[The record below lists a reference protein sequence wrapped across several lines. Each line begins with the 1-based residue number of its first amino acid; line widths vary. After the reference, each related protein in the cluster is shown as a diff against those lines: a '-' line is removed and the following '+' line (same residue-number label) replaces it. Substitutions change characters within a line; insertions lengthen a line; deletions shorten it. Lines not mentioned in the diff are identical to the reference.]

1 MIDKELVLKALN
13 TPYVHT
19 VGDIRKNLRINSDRI
34 KDALNELIYEDKL
47 YVNNK
52 KNLFYIKYKG
62 ICSIKSQ
69 GFGFVKPDGMDIEYH
84 ISEDD
89 TKGAL
94 NGDYIEFY
102 ILPSKDNNHLGDA
115 KVINII
121 TRANNFVYGLLNL
134 KENKKGKTYVVSS
147 YNKDFTLKAEV
158 EPNHLNGAVAG
169 NIVVAK
175 ILNYIGPKKVMCEI
189 TKILGYKDDPGVE
202 ISLIAEKYGF
212 KKEFRDQ
219 TQEELKKIP
228 DSINPADFK
237 NRKDYTDLAIITI
250 DGKDSKDFDD
260 AVYVEKTKEGYKLI
274 VAIADVATYVKE
286 GSSLD
291 SDAYERGTSVY
302 LADRVIPMIPQ
313 KLSNGICSLNPNEY
327 RLVDVCEMEFD
338 FSGKLINYEIN
349 EGIMK
354 SHYRMTYEDV
364 NLIFDG
370 DENLIKKYS
379 EIYQMLIDM
388 LELSSLIR
396 NIRHKKGSIDF
407 NSNEYK
413 VKLDEKGEPIEFT
426 LRTRGKA
433 EMLIE
438 DFMLICNETIAYHL
452 NISGLP
458 CLYRVHEEPD
468 EDKVKNVF
476 NMINNFS
483 GHKIKTAKNKIM
495 PLDIQKALELVK
507 NEKCYEAINTLML
520 RSMKKARYSELNL
533 GHYGLALRY
542 YAHFTSPIRRYPDL
556 VVHRILKNFIFHP
569 ESFKYNINDY
579 NRYIEECA
587 IDTSKREKAAIDC
600 EYEVDDML
608 AAKYMSHRIG
618 ETYDGVVSS
627 VTSFGMFVMLD
638 NGIEGLIHISNMNG
652 HYNLNETLMQLHS
665 KEKTF
670 NIGDKVEIVVTA
682 ASVKERKIDFMLKE
696 DYDSLGVID
705 DKGYSRK

>member
-1 MIDKELVLKALN
+1 MNDKDLVFKALN

-19 VGDIRKNLRINSDRI
+19 VGDIRKVLRINTDRI
-34 KDALNELIYEDKL
+34 KDALNELIYEDKVF
-47 YVNNK
+47 VNNK

-62 ICSIKSQ
+62 ICEIKSQ

-94 NGDYIEFY
+94 DGDYIEFY
-102 ILPSKDNNHLGDA
+102 ILPSKDDRHLGDA

-134 KENKKGKTYVVSS
+134 KENKKGKSYVITS
-147 YNKDFTLKAEV
+147 YNQKFTLKAEV
-158 EPNHLNGAVAG
+158 AESHLNGAVAG

-175 ILNYIGPKKVMCEI
+175 VLDYIGPKKVMCEI

-202 ISLIAEKYGF
+202 ISLIAEQYGF
-212 KKEFRDQ
+212 KKEFSEQ
-219 TQEELKKIP
+219 TLEELKSIP
-228 DSINPADFK
+228 NSIDPKDYP
-237 NRKDYTDLAIITI
+237 NRKDYTALPIITI
-250 DGKDSKDFDD
+250 DGNDSKDFDD
-260 AVYVEKTKEGYKLI
+260 AVYVEETSDGYKLI
-274 VAIADVATYVKE
+274 VAIADVASYIKE

-291 SDAYERGTSVY
+291 SDAYQRGTSVY

-327 RLVDVCEMEFD
+327 RLVDTCEMYFNNV
-338 FSGKLINYEIN
+338 GKLINYEIY

-364 NLIFDG
+364 NKIFDG
-370 DENLIKKYS
+370 DIELINKYND
-379 EIYQMLIDM
+379 IYPMLNQM
-388 LELSSLIR
+388 LELSDLIR
-396 NIRHKKGSIDF
+396 SIRHKKGAIDF
-407 NSNEYK
+407 ESNEFK
-413 VKLDEKGEPIEFT
+413 VKLDENGEPVEFT

-452 NISGLP
+452 TISGLP

-468 EDKVKNVF
+468 EEKVRNVF

-483 GHKIKTAKNKIM
+483 GHKIKTARNKIM
-495 PLDIQKALELVK
+495 PLDIQNALSLVK
-507 NEKCYEAINTLML
+507 DDKCYQAINTLML
-520 RSMKKARYSELNL
+520 RSMKKARYSPLNL
-533 GHYGLALRY
+533 GHYGLALQY
-542 YAHFTSPIRRYPDL
+542 YLHFTSPIRRYPDL
-556 VVHRILKNFIFHP
+556 VIHRILKYFIFHP
-569 ESFKYNINDY
+569 ETFKYSINDF
-579 NRYIEECA
+579 NRYIEECS

-608 AAKYMSHRIG
+608 AAKYMVHHVYESF
-618 ETYDGVVSS
+618 EGVVSS

-638 NGIEGLIHISNMNG
+638 NGIEGLVHISNMKG
-652 HYNLNETLMQLHS
+652 RYNLNETLMQLYS
-665 KEKTF
+665 KEKVF
-670 NIGDKVEIVVTA
+670 NIGDKVEIVVIKS
-682 ASVKERKIDFMLKE
+682 SVKERNIDFMLKE
-696 DYDSLGVID
+696 DFELIGEQND
-705 DKGYSRK
+705 